1 MEDHNNGLSDKQEMA
16 LELVMSGMTDGE
28 VAKRV
33 GVSRQWVN
41 RWRNRDGDFME
52 ALEMRR
58 QMLREQHMKRLS
70 QLMDQAIAILGEALE
85 AGDEGTKLKTAMY
98 VLKISGLQ
106 GYAKPPKP
114 PLKEESDIDALTQ
127 ALDEA
132 ARELGFRVG

>member
-1 MEDHNNGLSDKQEMA
+1 MDDHNNGLSDKQEMA

-52 ALEMRR
+52 ALETRR
-58 QMLREQHMKRLS
+58 QMMREHHMNRLS

-106 GYAKPPKP
+106 GYAKPRAM
-114 PLKEESDIDALTQ
+114 S
-127 ALDEA
+127 
-132 ARELGFRVG
+132 RMY